1 MSRYNGFNIVID
13 IKQKHKTIRQGI
25 FNELQILLQNNSWS
39 NETIITAF
47 KNINIDLGYQFIL
60 FPNGLSEVVI
70 SFENYLDN
78 KMNEQL
84 KLLPQTLK
92 IREKIARALEL
103 RIIDLSH
110 QNIVKNT
117 AAFFL
122 LPLNIPNGLK
132 SAWNTS
138 DLIWKFAGDNSVD
151 YNYYS
156 KRVLLCGAYAASSTF
171 YLSDNSDNYINTR
184 EFIKNALDN
193 IINIASLKNKITLP
207 KKEDIPIL
215 RLFS

>member
-1 MSRYNGFNIVID
+1 MVID
-13 IKQKHKTIRQGI
+13 IEQKHRDIKKSI

-39 NETIITAF
+39 NEIIINAF
-47 KNINIDLGYQFIL
+47 KNINIDPGYQFIL
-60 FPNGLSEVVI
+60 FPNGIGEAVI
-70 SFENYLDN
+70 LFNNYLDN

-92 IREKIARALEL
+92 IREKIAKALEI

-122 LPLNIPNGLK
+122 LPINIASGIK
-132 SAWNTS
+132 SVWHTS

-156 KRVLLCGAYAASSTF
+156 KRTLLCGVYTASSTF
-171 YLSDNSDNYINTR
+171 YLNDNSKNYINTK

-193 IINIASLKNKITLP
+193 IINVGSLKSKIILP
-207 KKEDIPIL
+207 KKEDMPIL

>member
-1 MSRYNGFNIVID
+1 MID
-13 IKQKHKTIRQGI
+13 IEQKHKNIKLDI
-25 FNELQILLQNNSWS
+25 FIELQKLLQNNSWS
-39 NETIITAF
+39 NDTIITAF
-47 KNINIDLGYQFIL
+47 KNINIDPGYQFIL
-60 FPNGLSEVVI
+60 FPKGLSDIVI
-70 SFENYLDN
+70 SFENYLDIL
-78 KMNEQL
+78 MNEQL
-84 KLLPQTLK
+84 NLLPQTLK
-92 IREKIARALEL
+92 IREKIARALEI
-103 RIIDLSH
+103 RIIDSSH

-122 LPLNIPNGLK
+122 LPNNITAGIK
-132 SAWNTS
+132 SAWNTC

-156 KRVLLCGAYAASSTF
+156 KRGLLCGAYTASLTF
-171 YLSDNSDNYINTR
+171 YLSDNSDNFINTR

-193 IINIASLKNKITLP
+193 IINIGSLKNKIKLP

>member
-1 MSRYNGFNIVID
+1 MID
-13 IKQKHKTIRQGI
+13 IEQKHKNIRKSI

-39 NETIITAF
+39 NEMIITAF
-47 KNINIDLGYQFIL
+47 KNLNIDHGYQFIL
-60 FPNGLSEVVI
+60 FPGGLSEIVV
-70 SFENYLDN
+70 SFNNYLDD
-78 KMNEQL
+78 KMNDQL
-84 KLLPQTLK
+84 RLLPQTLK
-92 IREKIARALEL
+92 IREKIAKALEI

-122 LPLNIPNGLK
+122 LPINITNGIK
-132 SAWNTS
+132 SAWHTS
-138 DLIWKFAGDNSVD
+138 DLIWKFAGDNSID

-156 KRVLLCGAYAASSTF
+156 KRSLLCGAYAASSTF

-193 IINIASLKNKITLP
+193 IINIGSLKNKITLP